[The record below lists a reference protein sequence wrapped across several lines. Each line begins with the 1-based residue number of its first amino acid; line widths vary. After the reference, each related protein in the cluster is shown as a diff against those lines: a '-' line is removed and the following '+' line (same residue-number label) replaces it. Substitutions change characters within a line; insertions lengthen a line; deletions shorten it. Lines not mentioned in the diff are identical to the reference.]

1 MLISYSQLINLP
13 VETKSNEFMGKVV
26 DLEIDI
32 ENYNIRKMHVKS
44 SNLIRGL
51 FEGVLIIDQSQIYE
65 ITKEKIIVEDGAKKV
80 KDKKILTIK
89 LAETEK
95 AIAMTMAERK

>member
-1 MLISYSQLINLP
+1 MLINYSQLINLP
-13 VETKSNEFMGKVV
+13 VETKSGEFLGKVV

-32 ENYNIRKMHVKS
+32 ESYQIKKLHVKS

-51 FEGVLIIDQSQIYE
+51 FEGVLLIDQSQIYQ
-65 ITKEKIIVEDGAKKV
+65 ITKEKIIVEDEAKKV
-80 KDKKILTIK
+80 KNKKTLNIK

-95 AIAMTMAERK
+95 AAIATTAEQK

>member
-1 MLISYSQLINLP
+1 MLINYSQLINLP
-13 VETKSNEFMGKVV
+13 VETKSNEFLGKVV

-32 ENYNIRKMHVKS
+32 ENYQIKKLHVKS

-51 FEGVLIIDQSQIYE
+51 FEGVLIINQSQIYE
-65 ITKEKIIVEDGAKKV
+65 ITKEKIVVEDGAKKI
-80 KDKKILTIK
+80 KDRKTLNIK

-95 AIAMTMAERK
+95 AAVMTTAERK

>member
-1 MLISYSQLINLP
+1 MLINYTQLINLP
-13 VETKSNEFMGKVV
+13 VETKSNEFLGKVV

-32 ENYNIRKMHVKS
+32 EHCYIKKLHVKS

-65 ITKEKIIVEDGAKKV
+65 ITKEKIIVEDEAKKV
-80 KDKKILTIK
+80 KNKRTLNIQLID
-89 LAETEK
+89 AEK
-95 AIAMTMAERK
+95 ATAMTTAQRK

>member
-1 MLISYSQLINLP
+1 MLINYSQLINLP
-13 VETKSNEFMGKVV
+13 VETKSNEFLGKIA

-32 ENYNIRKMHVKS
+32 ENYSIKKLHVKS

-65 ITKEKIIVEDGAKKV
+65 ITKEKIIVEDEAKKV
-80 KDKKILTIK
+80 KNKKTLNIK
-89 LAETEK
+89 LTDVEK
-95 AIAMTMAERK
+95 TAAIATAERK